1 MNQTALDAAYNNG
14 AAVSDSLQWLDK
26 WRQRSAVVREVDGAQ
41 LDIPYGSKQRQ
52 RLDYFPSGTADAP
65 LFVFIHGGYWQR
77 NAKELFSFVASG
89 PTAHG
94 IDVAV
99 IGYTLAPEARLS
111 EIVDEVR
118 EGLTFLTKNAN
129 RFGFNH
135 GTIYVG
141 GWSAGGHLSA
151 MVCAQSNVKGIL
163 AISGIFD
170 LEPIALSY
178 LNASL
183 QLTPDEIATLSPLKT
198 LVPNAVQQCIAVG
211 GNELPE
217 LKRQSALYA
226 ETAQRLGLPARL
238 HCLAG
243 HHHFSIL
250 DELSDPNG
258 VLTSEL
264 LKQIQERQ

>member
-1 MNQTALDAAYNNG
+1 MTQIALDAAYNNG
-14 AAVSDSLQWLDK
+14 AAVSDSLQWLDT
-26 WRQRSAVVREVDGAQ
+26 WRKRSATLREVDGAQ
-41 LDIPYGSKQRQ
+41 LDIPYGLKQRQ
-52 RLDYFPSGTADAP
+52 RLDFFSSGAAAAP

-89 PTAHG
+89 PMAHG

-111 EIVDEVR
+111 EIVDEVQ
-118 EGLTFLTKNAN
+118 EGLAFLRKNAN
-129 RFGFNH
+129 LFRFNPE
-135 GTIYVG
+135 TIYVG
-141 GWSAGGHLSA
+141 GWSAGGHLAA
-151 MVCAQSNVKGIL
+151 MVCNHPDVKGVL

-178 LNASL
+178 LNAPL
-183 QLTPDEIATLSPLKT
+183 QLNPHEIATLSPLKT
-198 LVPNAVQQCIAVG
+198 LGPGAVQQCVAVG

-226 ETAQRLGLPARL
+226 ETAQRLRLPASL
-238 HCLAG
+238 YSLSG

-250 DELSDPNG
+250 DELSDPDG
-258 VLTSEL
+258 VLTCEL
-264 LKQIQERQ
+264 LKQMQKRQ